1 MYFEIFKQGKL
12 IKRGTK
18 IIGGL
23 SWENEVMTIPS
34 LDLTLPAEYAEYFD
48 GREDVKVHVNGKVFW
63 GHLRSN
69 YTLDKNAETITL
81 PLEHIV
87 CEWEYRQI
95 SINHAVSDGKIN
107 VVFKGDKVRKNV
119 GNQEG
124 ITGCDFTLTSKQV
137 KNKVSDKV
145 LIDKAHVMAWNL
157 RNGDPVAITK
167 VDRSK
172 LKTTEDT
179 YDVTFSTAKG
189 TTLTVECT
197 VEPRIKRG
205 GLRYKSNKPDKEKIE
220 ARRFSM
226 DISAVDGL
234 TDKSIIKIAK
244 AKAWVYRH
252 PKDTIDIE
260 ITANDIK
267 EKVGRYFVT
276 FQTVTGKTSLTIDVT
291 VTDEENYPTLEPAVV
306 DNLQDIYNDMNM
318 AYPGWQIDWQ
328 DDSADRYIDYVY
340 SRQNKLEALTQT
352 MEITPDLFWRV
363 GFTGEKVIEVGKFGK
378 KMPYSVSTK
387 PSGETNRRMITE
399 PEVTPDYENVINV
412 ATVYSERSDGG
423 MGTLTLREVY
433 NDEELVEK
441 GIIKKK
447 IQKEKFPVVILRA
460 NVNNERDY
468 SQYIDQYPKLAPNN
482 ELEYAILDTESIA
495 LESGILI
502 EGTFAFNDLGA
513 FNVESKKITDAKR
526 VQAATTVYNA
536 GIRKLKEAR
545 RNYRFEVTVEEM
557 PPEVNVGDKI
567 RVLYDNSIWNLG
579 ECSNYW
585 KKILQ
590 MSDYFYIE
598 RMTWDIDVTGKETN
612 TLTLVK
618 YLKVDRETSNGL

>member
-23 SWENEVMTIPS
+23 SWENEVMTIPT
-34 LDLTLPAEYAEYFD
+34 LDLTLPAEYAEFFD
-48 GREDVKVHVNGKVFW
+48 GREDVKIHVNGKVFW

-69 YTLDKNAETITL
+69 YTLDKDAETITL

-95 SINHAVSDGKIN
+95 SINHAVSDGNIN
-107 VVFKGDKVRKNV
+107 IVFKGDKVRKNV

-124 ITGCDFTLTSKQV
+124 ITGVDFYLTSKQV
-137 KNKVSDKV
+137 KAHVSDSY
-145 LIDKAHVMAWNL
+145 LINKAFVQAWNL
-157 RNGDPVAITK
+157 ANGDPVKITK
-167 VDRSK
+167 VDRSN
-172 LKTTEDT
+172 LKAKDDV

-189 TTLTVECT
+189 TSITVECT
-197 VEPRIKRG
+197 VQPNVDLG
-205 GLRYKSNKPDKEKIE
+205 GLRYKSNKTDKEKIT
-220 ARRFSM
+220 ARRFKI
-226 DISAVDGL
+226 DISDADDL
-234 TDKSIIKIAK
+234 TDKDLIKISK

-252 PKDTIDIE
+252 PDEPIGVIVASSNIRAE
-260 ITANDIK
+260 
-267 EKVGRYFVT
+267 VGSYTVT
-276 FQTVTGKTSLTIDVT
+276 FETATHNTSLTIDVG
-291 VTDEENYPTLEPAVV
+291 VTDYESYPNLEPAVV

-328 DDSADRYIDYVY
+328 DDSADRKIDYVY
-340 SRQNKLEALTQT
+340 SRQNKLEALTKT

-378 KMPYSVSTK
+378 KMPYSISTK
-387 PSGETNRRMITE
+387 PSGESNRRMITE
-399 PEVTPDYENVINV
+399 PSVTPDYENVINV
-412 ATVYSERSDGG
+412 ATVYSEKSDGG
-423 MGTLTLREVY
+423 MSTLTLREVY
-433 NDEELVEK
+433 NDKSL
-441 GIIKKK
+441 
-447 IQKEKFPVVILRA
+447 QFEKFPVVILHA

-468 SQYIDQYPKLAPNN
+468 TQYITQYPKLAPNN
-482 ELEYAILDTESIA
+482 ELEYAIIDTESVA
-495 LESGILI
+495 LESGVLI

-513 FNVESKKITDAKR
+513 FNTNSRKITDKKR
-526 VQAATTVYNA
+526 IQAAKTVYHA
-536 GIRKLKEAR
+536 GVRKLKEAR

-567 RVLYDNSIWNLG
+567 RVLYDNSIWNLA

-590 MSDYFYIE
+590 MSNYFYIE
-598 RMTWDIDVTGKETN
+598 RMTWDIDVTGGETN

-618 YLKVDRETSNGL
+618 YLKVDRETSNGI

>member
-145 LIDKAHVMAWNL
+145 LIEKAHVMAWNL

-252 PKDTIDIE
+252 PKDTIDIKV
-260 ITANDIK
+260 TANDIK
-267 EKVGRYFVT
+267 EEVGRYFVT

-433 NDEELVEK
+433 NDAELVEK

-526 VQAATTVYNA
+526 IQAATTVYNA

>member
-23 SWENEVMTIPS
+23 SWDNEVMTIPS

-69 YTLDKNAETITL
+69 YTLDKGAETITL
-81 PLEHIV
+81 PLEHKV

-137 KNKVSDKV
+137 KKKVSDKV
-145 LIDKAHVMAWNL
+145 LIEKAHVMAWNL

-197 VEPRIKRG
+197 VEPRIKLG
-205 GLRYKSNKPDKEKIE
+205 GIRYKSNKTDKEKIE

-226 DISAVDGL
+226 DISAVSGL
-234 TDKSIIKIAK
+234 TDKSLINISK

-252 PKDTIDIE
+252 PKDDIKVRV
-260 ITANDIK
+260 IANDIK
-267 EKVGRYFVT
+267 EEVGRYFVT
-276 FQTVTGKTSLTIDVT
+276 FQTVTGNTSVTIDVT

-433 NDEELVEK
+433 NDEELVKK
-441 GIIKKK
+441 GLIKKR
-447 IQKEKFPVVILRA
+447 IQKDDFPVVILRA

-468 SQYIDQYPKLAPNN
+468 TNYIDQYPKLAPNN

-513 FNVESKKITDAKR
+513 FNVESRKITDAKR
-526 VQAATTVYNA
+526 IQAATTVYNA

-598 RMTWDIDVTGKETN
+598 RMTWDIDETGKETN
-612 TLTLVK
+612 ALTLVK

>member
-1 MYFEIFKQGKL
+1 MFFEIFKQGKL
-12 IKRGTK
+12 IKRGTT

-23 SWENEVMTIPS
+23 EWENEVMTIPS

-48 GREDVKVHVNGKVFW
+48 GREDVKIHVNGKVFW

-69 YTLDKNAETITL
+69 YTLDKDAETITL

-95 SINHAVSDGKIN
+95 SINRAVSDGNIN
-107 VVFKGDKVRKNV
+107 IVFKGDKVRKNV

-124 ITGCDFTLTSKQV
+124 ITGCDFTITSKQV
-137 KNKVSDKV
+137 KEKVSDKY
-145 LIDKAHVMAWNL
+145 LIQKAFIQAWNL
-157 RNGDPVAITK
+157 ANGDDVPITK
-167 VDRSK
+167 VDRSE
-172 LKTTEDT
+172 LKAKDDT

-189 TTLTVECT
+189 TSITVECT
-197 VEPRIKRG
+197 VQPNIDLG
-205 GLRYKSNKPDKEKIE
+205 GLRWKTNKQQKEKLE
-220 ARRFSM
+220 ARRFSI
-226 DISAVDGL
+226 DISDADDL
-234 TDKSIIKIAK
+234 TDRELIKISK

-252 PKDTIDIE
+252 PDRKIDVRVVSS
-260 ITANDIK
+260 TVKAQ
-267 EKVGRYFVT
+267 VGSYTVT
-276 FQTVTGKTSLTIDVT
+276 FETATGNTSLTIDVK
-291 VTDEENYPTLEPAVV
+291 VTDYETYPTFDAAIV

-328 DDSADRYIDYVY
+328 DGSGDRKIDYVY

-363 GFTGEKVIEVGKFGK
+363 GFTGEKVIEVGKFGEK
-378 KMPYSVSTK
+378 KPYSISVK
-387 PSGETNRRMITE
+387 PSGKSNRRMITE
-399 PEVTPDYENVINV
+399 PTVTPDYENVINV
-412 ATVYSERSDGG
+412 ATVYSEKSDGG
-423 MGTLTLREVY
+423 MSTLTLREAY
-433 NDEELVEK
+433 NDEELLRK
-441 GIIKKK
+441 GK
-447 IQKEKFPVVILRA
+447 ITERIQDDKFPVVILRA

-468 SQYIDQYPKLAPNN
+468 TQYITQYPKLAPNN

-513 FNVESKKITDAKR
+513 FRTDSRKITDKKR
-526 VQAATTVYNA
+526 IQAARTVYNA
-536 GIRKLKEAR
+536 GVRKLKEAR
-545 RNYRFEVTVEEM
+545 RNYRLEVTVEQM
-557 PPEVNVGDKI
+557 PADVNVGDKI
-567 RVLYDNSIWNLG
+567 RVLYDNSIWHLE

-590 MSDYFYIE
+590 LSNYFYIE
-598 RMTWDIDVTGKETN
+598 RMTWDIDATGAETN

-618 YLKVDRETSNGL
+618 YLKVDRETSNGI